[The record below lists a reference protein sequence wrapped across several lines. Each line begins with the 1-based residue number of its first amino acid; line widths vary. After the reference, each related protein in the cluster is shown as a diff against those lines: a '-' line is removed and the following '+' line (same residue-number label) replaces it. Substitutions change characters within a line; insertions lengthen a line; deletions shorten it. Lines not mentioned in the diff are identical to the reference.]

1 MRIIPDQLKSKNL
14 VPFKKRHGRYN
25 IPGIASENQVSMDR
39 VDSDL
44 STEEQG
50 YIRHYL
56 GYADAL
62 IRSAEETAP
71 LALPEEDLAA
81 SPLMINERRQELR
94 KELQNKE
101 MQKEETPAE
110 AVVEVPESDE
120 NSAHKAA

>member
-25 IPGIASENQVSMDR
+25 IPGLGSENQVSMDR

-50 YIRHYL
+50 YIRHFL

-62 IRSAEETAP
+62 SRSAEETAP
-71 LALPEEDLAA
+71 LALPEDDLAA

-94 KELQNKE
+94 KELQK
-101 MQKEETPAE
+101 KETPAE

>member
-1 MRIIPDQLKSKNL
+1 MADTTFRAL
-14 VPFKKRHGRYN
+14 
-25 IPGIASENQVSMDR
+25 ASENQVSMDR

-71 LALPEEDLAA
+71 LALPEEELAA
-81 SPLMINERRQELR
+81 SSLMINERRQELR
-94 KELQNKE
+94 KELHRS
-101 MQKEETPAE
+101 EETP
-110 AVVEVPESDE
+110 VEEPVGSG
-120 NSAHKAA
+120 

>member
-25 IPGIASENQVSMDR
+25 IPGLGSENQVSMDR

-50 YIRHYL
+50 YIRHFL

-71 LALPEEDLAA
+71 LALPEDDLAA

-94 KELQNKE
+94 KELQK
-101 MQKEETPAE
+101 KETPAE

>member
-25 IPGIASENQVSMDR
+25 IPGMTSENQVSMDR

-62 IRSAEETAP
+62 IRSAEDAP
-71 LALPEEDLAA
+71 LALPEEELNE
-81 SPLMINERRQELR
+81 SSMMIKDRRQEPP
-94 KELQNKE
+94 KEQPPP
-101 MQKEETPAE
+101 EEPAA
-110 AVVEVPESDE
+110 AVVIEELESSKGD
-120 NSAHKAA
+120 SAHKAA